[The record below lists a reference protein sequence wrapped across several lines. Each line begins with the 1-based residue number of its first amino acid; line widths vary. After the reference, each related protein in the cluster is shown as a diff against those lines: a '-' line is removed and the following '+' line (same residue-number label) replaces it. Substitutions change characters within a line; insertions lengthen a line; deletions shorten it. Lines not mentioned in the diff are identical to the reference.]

1 MRKSVRTFAPFY
13 GVSRIREGITTNI
26 QYMTYVRV
34 DAGLTP
40 KPPSLQEIELPIEDF
55 LRAHVDDLLDKATK
69 NDAAPPAR
77 FTDGDAEELFRYL
90 HTGSEAEFL
99 DSASELATRLIDR
112 MNGTTAEGL
121 LLALRATHDSGQ
133 IAGLLKL
140 QVVAEN
146 GAVLKRLESGELQL
160 SAVQD
165 LLEKPGDLQKGAL
178 ISSALPAGQVYCA
191 DKLSRTSQYFP
202 DAFGIRIYAKPSAA
216 TKAFFDTAQTLA
228 SHLVAPIAQRWP
240 TLQPGTVR
248 EVLAELSESLPEL
261 QPQIQEEMIE
271 ALESGARPVLRL
283 DTARRVKETLKA
295 GEVTVSGPIEAM
307 RQYVATSRME
317 SGKWQT
323 VVSSDDEPKMTHGL
337 VAGHR

>member
-1 MRKSVRTFAPFY
+1 MVQHG
-13 GVSRIREGITTNI
+13 GVDHAGEGIAINI

-34 DAGLTP
+34 DAGLIP
-40 KPPSLQEIELPIEDF
+40 EPPNLQAVELPIEDF

-77 FTDGDAEELFRYL
+77 FTDADAEELFRYL

-99 DSASELATRLIDR
+99 DSVGELATRLIAR
-112 MNGTTAEGL
+112 MNGATAEGL
-121 LLALRATHDSGQ
+121 LLALRATHGSGQ

-178 ISSALPAGQVYCA
+178 VTSALPAGQVYCA

-216 TKAFFDTAQTLA
+216 TRAFFDIAQALA
-228 SHLVAPIAQRWP
+228 PGLVAPIAQCWP

-248 EVLAELSESLPEL
+248 EVLAELGETLPDL
-261 QPQIQEEMIE
+261 QPRLQEEMIE
-271 ALESGARPVLRL
+271 TLESAARPVLRL
-283 DTARRVKETLKA
+283 DTTRRVKETLKA
-295 GEVTVSGPIEAM
+295 GEVTISGPIEAM
-307 RQYVATSRME
+307 RQHVAISRIE
-317 SGKWQT
+317 SGEWHT
-323 VVSSDDEPKMTHGL
+323 VVSSDDQPDVAHGL
-337 VAGHR
+337 MTGK